1 MGFMDFLSGGIVEA
15 VGKVADDLIT
25 SDEERAEK
33 ENEKLKT
40 NLSHKVEMAKL
51 GIEDKKL
58 DYGLVQN
65 EMNNVTDRWI
75 SDNSGNFLTK
85 SVRPLT
91 LIYMIIVLSVMAF
104 MDGNI
109 GNFKINPAYIQLFQ
123 GLTMTVFV
131 AFFGGKTIE
140 RIKGKVRD

>member
-1 MGFMDFLSGGIVEA
+1 MGFLSFLSGGLVES
-15 VGKVADDLIT
+15 VGKVADELVT
-25 SDEERAEK
+25 SDEERMEK
-33 ENEKLKT
+33 ENEKQKT
-40 NLSHKVEMAKL
+40 NLNHKLEMGKL
-51 GIEDKKL
+51 GIENKKL

-65 EMNNVTDRWI
+65 EMNNITDRWV

-104 MDGNI
+104 ADGNI
-109 GNFKINPAYIQLFQ
+109 GDFKINPAYIQLFQ
-123 GLTMTVFV
+123 GLAMTVFI

-140 RIKGKVRD
+140 RIKGRVQG

>member
-1 MGFMDFLSGGIVEA
+1 MGILSFLSGGLVES

-25 SDEERAEK
+25 SDEERMEK

-40 NLSHKVEMAKL
+40 NLTYKTEMAKL

-65 EMNNVTDRWI
+65 EMNNITDRWV

-109 GNFKINPAYIQLFQ
+109 GDFKINPAYIQLFQ
-123 GLTMTVFV
+123 GLAMTVFV

>member
-1 MGFMDFLSGGIVEA
+1 MGWMDFLGGGIIET

-40 NLSHKVEMAKL
+40 QLNHKVEMAKL
-51 GIEDKKL
+51 SIEDKKL

-65 EMNNVTDRWI
+65 ETNNITERWV

-91 LIYMIIVLSVMAF
+91 LIYMIVILSIMAF

-109 GNFKINPAYIQLFQ
+109 GEFTINPAYIQLFQ
-123 GLTMTVFV
+123 GLAMTVFV

-140 RIKGKVRD
+140 RIKGRVQG

>member
-1 MGFMDFLSGGIVEA
+1 MGFFDFLGGGLVEA

-40 NLSHKVEMAKL
+40 NLNHNLEMAKL
-51 GIEDKKL
+51 GVKNKEL
-58 DYGLVQN
+58 DYGLIQSEDEN
-65 EMNNVTDRWI
+65 ITSRWT
-75 SDNSGNFLTK
+75 SDNQGNFLTK

-91 LIYMIIVLSVMAF
+91 LIYMIVVLSIMAF
-104 MDGNI
+104 ADGNI
-109 GNFKINPAYIQLFQ
+109 GGFKINPAYIQLFQ

>member
-1 MGFMDFLSGGIVEA
+1 MGFLSFLSNGLVES
-15 VGKVADDLIT
+15 VGKVADELVT
-25 SDEERAEK
+25 SDEERLEK

-40 NLSHKVEMAKL
+40 ELSYKVEN
-51 GIEDKKL
+51 KKL

-65 EMNNVTDRWI
+65 EMDNITDRWV
-75 SDNSGNFLTK
+75 SDNGGNFLTK

-91 LIYMIIVLSVMAF
+91 LIYLIIVLSIMAF

-109 GNFKINPAYIQLFQ
+109 GDFKINPAYIQLFQ

>member
-1 MGFMDFLSGGIVEA
+1 MGFLDFLGGGLVEA

-40 NLSHKVEMAKL
+40 NLNHTLEMQKL
-51 GIEDKKL
+51 GVESKKL
-58 DYGLVQN
+58 DYGLIQSEDEN
-65 EMNNVTDRWI
+65 ITSRWT
-75 SDNSGNFLTK
+75 SDNQGNFLTK

-91 LIYMIIVLSVMAF
+91 LIYMIVVLSIMAF
-104 MDGNI
+104 ADGNI
-109 GNFKINPAYIQLFQ
+109 GEFQINPAYIQLFQ
-123 GLTMTVFV
+123 GLTMTVFI

-140 RIKGKVRD
+140 RIKGKVID

>member
-1 MGFMDFLSGGIVEA
+1 MIGPKM
-15 VGKVADDLIT
+15 IT
-25 SDEERAEK
+25 EE
-33 ENEKLKT
+33 LFQ
-40 NLSHKVEMAKL
+40 MALNITEPWEVKDIKFN
-51 GIEDKKL
+51 IEDKKL
-58 DYGLVQN
+58 DYGLVQD

-109 GNFKINPAYIQLFQ
+109 VDILPIAKARGF
-123 GLTMTVFV
+123 
-131 AFFGGKTIE
+131 
-140 RIKGKVRD
+140 

>member
-1 MGFMDFLSGGIVEA
+1 MGFMDFLGGGIVEA

-109 GNFKINPAYIQLFQ
+109 VDILPIAKARGF
-123 GLTMTVFV
+123 
-131 AFFGGKTIE
+131 
-140 RIKGKVRD
+140 

>member
-1 MGFMDFLSGGIVEA
+1 MDFLGGGIVEA

-65 EMNNVTDRWI
+65 EMNNVTDRWV

-85 SVRPLT
+85 SIRPIT
-91 LIYMIIVLSVMAF
+91 LLYMLGLITIMIFGAMFGVEIPSQYLDLVQILS
-104 MDGNI
+104 
-109 GNFKINPAYIQLFQ
+109 L
-123 GLTMTVFV
+123 TVFG
-131 AFFGGKTIE
+131 AFFGGKTVE
-140 RIKGKVRD
+140 RIKAKVRG

>member
-1 MGFMDFLSGGIVEA
+1 MGFMDFLGSGIVEA

-40 NLSHKVEMAKL
+40 NLSYKTEMAKL
-51 GIEDKKL
+51 SLEDKKL
-58 DYGLVQN
+58 DYGLIQN
-65 EMNNVTDRWI
+65 ENDNISQRWV
-75 SDNSGNFLTK
+75 SDNQGNFLTK

-91 LIYMIIVLSVMAF
+91 LIYLMVVLSIMSF

-109 GNFKINPAYIQLFQ
+109 GEFTINPAYIQLFQ

-140 RIKGKVRD
+140 RIKGGVRD

>member
-1 MGFMDFLSGGIVEA
+1 MGLMDFFGGGIVETI
-15 VGKVADDLIT
+15 GKVADDLIT

-40 NLSHKVEMAKL
+40 NLNHNLEMAKL

-58 DYGLVQN
+58 DYGLVEN
-65 EMNNVTDRWI
+65 ETNNITERWV

-91 LIYMIIVLSVMAF
+91 LIYMIVILSIMAF

-109 GNFKINPAYIQLFQ
+109 GEFKINQAYIQLFQ
-123 GLTMTVFV
+123 GLAMTVFV

-140 RIKGKVRD
+140 RIKGKVKD

>member
-1 MGFMDFLSGGIVEA
+1 MGFMDFLGGGIVEA

-58 DYGLVQN
+58 REQA
-65 EMNNVTDRWI
+65 E
-75 SDNSGNFLTK
+75 
-85 SVRPLT
+85 
-91 LIYMIIVLSVMAF
+91 VMAL
-104 MDGNI
+104 
-109 GNFKINPAYIQLFQ
+109 KISRE
-123 GLTMTVFV
+123 FV
-131 AFFGGKTIE
+131 VKYDSFEGVDEVLEIVKNA
-140 RIKGKVRD
+140 R

>member
-1 MGFMDFLSGGIVEA
+1 MGMFDFLSGGIVESI
-15 VGKVADDLIT
+15 GKVADDLIT

-65 EMNNVTDRWI
+65 ETDNITERWV

-91 LIYMIIVLSVMAF
+91 LIYMIVVLTVMAF

-109 GNFKINPAYIQLFQ
+109 GEFTINPAYVQLFQ
-123 GLTMTVFV
+123 GLAMTVFV

-140 RIKGKVRD
+140 RIKGRVKD